1 MAGLERWDS
10 GPEDTAG
17 AARRMLK
24 KTFSPTAPITQHEV
38 FAGRKKQ
45 LERLDDAILQSGQHA
60 VIYGDRGVGK
70 TSLAIVA
77 KTIAQAGGYFVSL
90 VTCDSASTFAS
101 IWRQVFREINVLGED
116 GSVGGASYLLEGDS
130 VSADDVRLA
139 FKTLS
144 FSAPIVVFVDEFDT
158 VSSET
163 DRRLFANLVKILS
176 DQAVDVTIVLVGV
189 AADVNTLVTDHA
201 SVQRVLAEVFMPRM
215 SVEERIDIVRNGLE
229 GAGMAAT
236 DDATKRIAL
245 LSLGMPAIVHRLGQ
259 HAGFE
264 ALERGTSTVEV
275 VDVEAAVE
283 PVVSQNMESIST
295 VYDAAVFTTR
305 SDTLFKKVAL
315 ACACAPSDDKGFFT
329 SGSLRVPLKEI
340 TGTRYEIP
348 AYSAHLK
355 AFSTTRGPLLEKVGK
370 GRSFQYR
377 FREPLYPA
385 YITLRALRD
394 GLISHEKLT
403 KLSNQ

>member
-1 MAGLERWDS
+1 VPKLATWGAGPD
-10 GPEDTAG
+10 DTG
-17 AARRMLK
+17 MLARRMLK

-45 LERLDDAILQSGQHA
+45 LELLDDAILQSGQHA

-70 TSLAIVA
+70 TYLAMVA
-77 KTIAQAGGYFVSL
+77 RSIAQDGGYFVSL

-101 IWRQVFREINVLGED
+101 IWRQVFQEINLLNED
-116 GSVGGASYLLEGDS
+116 GSAGASHLLEGET
-130 VSADDVRLA
+130 VSANDVRLA
-139 FKTLS
+139 FTTLS

-158 VSSET
+158 VGKEA
-163 DRRLFANLVKILS
+163 DRRLFANLIKILS

-189 AADVNTLVTDHA
+189 AADVNKLVTDHA

-215 SVEERIDIVRNGLE
+215 SVEERIDIVRNGLQ
-229 GAGMAAT
+229 GAGMTAT
-236 DDATKRIAL
+236 EDATKRIAL

-259 HAGFE
+259 HAGFK
-264 ALERGTSTVEV
+264 AIERGVSTVEV
-275 VDVEAAVE
+275 DDVEAAVE

-295 VYDAAVFTTR
+295 VYDSAVFTTR
-305 SDTLFKKVAL
+305 SDTLFKMVAL

-329 SGSLRVPLKEI
+329 SGSLRAPLKEI
-340 TGTRYEIP
+340 TGNRYEIP

-355 AFSTTRGPLLEKVGK
+355 AFSTARGPLLEKVGK

-394 GLISHEKLT
+394 GLISHEKLA
-403 KLSNQ
+403 KLSAE